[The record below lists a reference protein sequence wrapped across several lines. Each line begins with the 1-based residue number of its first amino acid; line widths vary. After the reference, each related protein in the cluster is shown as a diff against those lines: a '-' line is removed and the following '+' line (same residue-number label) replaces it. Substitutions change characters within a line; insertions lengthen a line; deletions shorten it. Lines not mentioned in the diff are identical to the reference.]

1 MNIERLQAGERLFHS
16 RDATTAAVVGSSLL
30 SFDQRLSPQ
39 DREDICLS
47 NLYAQ
52 MATRSAYQ
60 DGLVG
65 SWFSYYRNTLRYLG
79 WDSARSLRPGQAGE
93 GSMAES
99 ISRQLS
105 QAFDERFAR
114 PATESIGAL
123 ERNPKAL
130 EVFER
135 ASLQHDSA
143 FFQITSCLPKSPG
156 RIEVALYHKQ
166 FSLRKAVSTFLFWP
180 IEQVV
185 QTSLEEMAVVTFNTL
200 HYATYR
206 EKVLAA
212 VIAETT
218 RNIHALKC

>member
-1 MNIERLQAGERLFHS
+1 MNRERLAAGERLFLRS
-16 RDATTAAVVGSSLL
+16 DAIPAAVVGASLV
-30 SFDQRLSPQ
+30 SFDQGLSAQ

-52 MATRSAYQ
+52 LATRSAYR

-79 WDSARSLRPGQAGE
+79 WDSARSPRPGQAGE
-93 GSMAES
+93 GSVAES
-99 ISRQLS
+99 VSRQIS

-114 PATESIGAL
+114 SATESLGAL
-123 ERNPKAL
+123 KRNPNAL
-130 EVFER
+130 QAFEQ

-143 FFQITSCLPKSPG
+143 FFQVIPCLPKSPG

-166 FSLRKAVSTFLFWP
+166 FSVRKTLSTFLFWP
-180 IEQVV
+180 IEEVV
-185 QTSLEEMAVVTFNTL
+185 QASHEEMAVVTFNTL
-200 HYATYR
+200 HYAMFR

-212 VIAETT
+212 VIAEAS
-218 RNIHALKC
+218 RNIHALQA